1 MKPKIILT
9 IVLLILIIGCTKIE
23 QKHEVEKMS
32 KKALF
37 IIAQEDYQDK
47 EYGDTKKVLEDAG
60 VEVITASKEVGPCQG
75 AFGLTTEATVAL
87 TEVNVSDYDAIVFIG
102 GSGAS
107 VYQHDTQA
115 HLTAQEAINRNKIL
129 AAICISPTTL
139 AYAGVLEGKKATVW
153 DDGKRTQAKI
163 LEENGATFTGEEV
176 TVDGNIITANGPP
189 AAEKFGQAILE
200 KLK

>member
-9 IVLLILIIGCTKIE
+9 LIFLILIIGCTE
-23 QKHEVEKMS
+23 QKPEVNKMP
-32 KKALF
+32 KKALL
-37 IIAQEDYQDK
+37 IVAQEGYQDH
-47 EYGDTKKVLEDAG
+47 EYGETKKVLEEGG

-75 AFGLTTEATVAL
+75 SFGSSTEATVAL
-87 TEVNVSDYDAIVFIG
+87 AEVNVDDYDAIVFIG

-107 VYQHDTQA
+107 VYQHDVQA

-153 DDGKRTQAKI
+153 DDGQRTQAKI
-163 LEENGATFTGEEV
+163 LEDNGATYLAEDV
-176 TVDGNIITANGPP
+176 VVDGNIITANGPP